1 MPRIIIEYNPPL
13 SKESEKIISDNVTP
27 SMISN
32 DESSC
37 QYQISVVSHQLLVH
51 GQTDDAYLIHELIND
66 GVHYIEF

>member
-1 MPRIIIEYNPPL
+1 MSRIIIEYNPVL
-13 SKESEKIISDNVTP
+13 SKESEKLIRDNVTP

>member
-1 MPRIIIEYNPPL
+1 MSRIIIEYNPEVSL
-13 SKESEKIISDNVTP
+13 KAQKIIQDEVSP

>member
-1 MPRIIIEYNPPL
+1 MSRIIIEYNPVL
-13 SKESEKIISDNVTP
+13 SKESEKLIRDNVTP

-51 GQTDDAYLIHELIND
+51 GQTNDAYLIHELIND